1 MKKIK
6 CKVCKTRFA
15 GTKENLYLA
24 TEKTAVLGAL
34 TTPAKTFEC
43 FDCPKCGCQNAV
55 NTRMAAVA
63 EPGDDKEEEN
73 DG

>member
-6 CKVCKTRFA
+6 CKVCGTRFV
-15 GTKENLYLA
+15 GTKEALYLA
-24 TEKTAVLGAL
+24 TEKTAVLTAL
-34 TTPAKTFEC
+34 TTPAKAFEC

-55 NTRMAAVA
+55 NVRMAAVMDS
-63 EPGDDKEEEN
+63 GDEEDEA